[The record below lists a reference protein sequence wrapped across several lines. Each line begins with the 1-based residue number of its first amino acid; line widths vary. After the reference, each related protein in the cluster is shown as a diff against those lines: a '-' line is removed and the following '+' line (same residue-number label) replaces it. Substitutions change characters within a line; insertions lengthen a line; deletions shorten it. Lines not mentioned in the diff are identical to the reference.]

1 MPSTAMPA
9 ETKIVRPGRRGPHS
23 RERSGREGGTDER
36 RTVVH
41 ARRPGRHEARDV
53 LRDGRVGN
61 TAIGRCAGRG
71 GDELVA
77 ADVVPVGHDVVV
89 VRRGLLLRHA
99 ADRAHAVGIGDGG
112 ECAWLWRG
120 SARTR

>member
-9 ETKIVRPGRRGPHS
+9 ETKIVRPGRRGLYS
-23 RERSGREGGTDER
+23 RERSGREGGADER

-53 LRDGRVGN
+53 LRDGRVGD
-61 TAIGRCAGRG
+61 AAVRRRAGRG

-99 ADRAHAVGIGDGG
+99 ADRAHAVSVGEGG
-112 ECAWLWRG
+112 ECAWMWRA